1 MSEAN
6 NTIFYKVSYVV
17 LGGEYTGA
25 IMNVDKRPDMGDE
38 VSFDDNVFEV
48 VEVMELMPPV
58 GNFAFLHATC
68 KFLRE
73 VGDAD

>member
-1 MSEAN
+1 MSDVSE
-6 NTIFYKVSYVV
+6 TIYYKVSYVV

-25 IMNVDKRPDMGDE
+25 IINVDQRPEVGDE
-38 VSFDDNVFEV
+38 VSFDNHVFEI

-73 VGDAD
+73 AD

>member
-1 MSEAN
+1 MNELN
-6 NTIFYKVSYVV
+6 DTIFYKVSYVV
-17 LGGEYTGA
+17 LGGKYTGA
-25 IMNVDKRPDMGDE
+25 IMNVDKRPDVGDE

-68 KFLRE
+68 KFLRK
-73 VGDAD
+73 ADGFG